1 MNIIDEYGALR
12 NALFRLS
19 SKYWRLQ
26 KEMSEEARKCQDQ
39 ETKFRIKMICTIYK
53 NLSREIDELCYDF
66 SSEF

>member
-12 NALFRLS
+12 NALFKLS

-26 KEMSEEARKCQDQ
+26 KEMSEEARKCQNQ
-39 ETKFRIKMICTIYK
+39 ETKVQIKIICQIYK

-66 SSEF
+66 SSDF

>member
-12 NALFRLS
+12 NALFKLS

-26 KEMSEEARKCQDQ
+26 KEMSEKARKCQVK
-39 ETKFRIKMICTIYK
+39 ETKVRIKMICQIYK

-66 SSEF
+66 SSDF